1 MLTDGILEIN
11 FIEYYDKN
19 LMLANGVCC
28 HHYCLESCGN
38 IFRVSFREFRS
49 KESCEHSTIQENP
62 PLYTIMTG
70 EILTQRSVQPP
81 EGHSHFFSF
90 GESLGNNESNPLRLP
105 FKQLHEVR
113 AIRAMDCSHIIF
125 LCLLLGTVWSHC
137 FDYQ

>member
-28 HHYCLESCGN
+28 HYYCLESCGN

-49 KESCEHSTIQENP
+49 KESCENPTIQENP

-81 EGHSHFFSF
+81 EGYSHFFSF